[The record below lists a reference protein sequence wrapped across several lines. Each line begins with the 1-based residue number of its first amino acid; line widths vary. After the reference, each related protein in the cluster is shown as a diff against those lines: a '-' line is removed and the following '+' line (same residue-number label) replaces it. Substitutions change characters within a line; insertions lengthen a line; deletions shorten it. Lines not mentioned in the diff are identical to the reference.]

1 MNVQKPQVWSGLSRT
16 VLVLASLVIVIAG
29 LKAAQSFFVPV
40 LLAFFVATIS
50 YPVTKSLTARRV
62 PSILAVAIT
71 VLVDFAFI
79 AGVVVL
85 GIVLIGD
92 LQSKWDEKYAAEVY
106 DKVSEA
112 SESLAGTLESWGV
125 ADAKDKIQMAVDN
138 NLANLQQIDFEK
150 ILSFGTGVLGQ
161 VLGFFGIT
169 IIFLVLTIFMLSEA
183 DRFGKRLSAITKASG
198 PDIGRMLKA
207 TRDIQRYLAIKT
219 LVSLMTGFLAGLLC
233 WAAGLD
239 FYILWGIV
247 AFALNYIPVV
257 GSLVAGIPPVIL
269 ALIVSGPPTA
279 ILVAGGY
286 LLINNFLGN
295 FIEPVLVGKR
305 FGISTLVVIIS
316 VMFWGWV
323 WGPFGMLLAVP
334 LTMTLKVF
342 LDGSEELRWLGVA
355 IAGGDSDAP
364 PAITR
369 KLEKRESSEEKPS
382 KPSSP
387 SKGTGKLKA

>member
-1 MNVQKPQVWSGLSRT
+1 METEKQQVWSALSRT
-16 VLVLASLVIVIAG
+16 ILVLASLVICVAG
-29 LKAAQSFFVPV
+29 LKAAESFFVPV

-50 YPVTKSLTARRV
+50 YPVTKLLTDRRV
-62 PSILAVAIT
+62 PSFLAVTIT

-85 GIVLIGD
+85 GLVLIED
-92 LQSKWDEKYAAEVY
+92 LQSKWDQKYAAQVY
-106 DKVSEA
+106 EKVSDA
-112 SESLAGTLESWGV
+112 SEGLAGKLESWGV
-125 ADAKDKIQMAVDN
+125 VDAKDKIQMAVDN
-138 NLANLQQIDFEK
+138 NLANLQQIQFEK
-150 ILSFGTGVLGQ
+150 LLSFGTGVLGQ

-169 IIFLVLTIFMLSEA
+169 IIFLILTIFMLSEA
-183 DRFGKRLSAITKASG
+183 DRFGRRLHAVNKAQG

-207 TRDIQRYLAIKT
+207 TQDIQRYLAIKT
-219 LVSLMTGFLAGLLC
+219 VVSLATGLLAGLLC

-247 AFALNYIPVV
+247 AFALNFIPVI
-257 GSLVAGIPPVIL
+257 GSLVAGVPPIIL
-269 ALIVSGPPTA
+269 AMIMPEGGMASA

-286 LLINNFLGN
+286 LLINNLLGN
-295 FIEPVLVGKR
+295 FIEPILVGRR

-355 IAGGDSDAP
+355 IAGGNGEAAP
-364 PAITR
+364 IITQ
-369 KLEKRESSEEKPS
+369 KLEKVDSAPEPEPPKPPAPTS
-382 KPSSP
+382 K
-387 SKGTGKLKA
+387 LEL

>member
-1 MNVQKPQVWSGLSRT
+1 MNVEKPQVWSGLSRT
-16 VLVLASLVIVIAG
+16 VLVLASLVICIAG

-50 YPVTKSLTARRV
+50 YPVTRMLTNRRV
-62 PSILAVAIT
+62 PSMLAVTIT

-79 AGVVVL
+79 AGVIVL
-85 GIVLIGD
+85 GVVLIGD
-92 LQSKWDEKYAAEVY
+92 LQSKWDEKYAAQITQ
-106 DKVSEA
+106 KVNDGSEA
-112 SESLAGTLESWGV
+112 LADKLESWGV
-125 ADAKDKIQMAVDN
+125 VDAKEKIQMAVNN
-138 NLANLQQIDFEK
+138 NLENLQQIDFEK

-161 VLGFFGIT
+161 VLGFFGIAV
-169 IIFLVLTIFMLSEA
+169 IFIVLTVFMLSEG
-183 DRFGKRLSAITKASG
+183 DRFGRRLDAITKADG
-198 PDIGRMLKA
+198 PDIARMLKA

-239 FYILWGIV
+239 FYLLWGIV
-247 AFALNYIPVV
+247 AFALNYIPVI
-257 GSLVAGIPPVIL
+257 GSLVAGIPPVLL
-269 ALIVSGPPTA
+269 ALVVAGAPTA

-295 FIEPVLVGKR
+295 FIEPVMVGKR
-305 FGISTLVVIIS
+305 FGISTLVVVIS

-342 LDGSEELRWLGVA
+342 LDGSEEMRWLGVA
-355 IAGGDSDAP
+355 ISGGHPEESGT
-364 PAITR
+364 ITR
-369 KLEKRESSEEKPS
+369 KLEKVDPKSRSRPPKEDPPEDP
-382 KPSSP
+382 
-387 SKGTGKLKA
+387 GKVEA